1 MNVIEKIAEYY
12 DIEVERI
19 RKYPNA
25 FMNDIESFTENMFE
39 VEE

>member
-25 FMNDIESFTENMFE
+25 FMIDIESFTEHMFE